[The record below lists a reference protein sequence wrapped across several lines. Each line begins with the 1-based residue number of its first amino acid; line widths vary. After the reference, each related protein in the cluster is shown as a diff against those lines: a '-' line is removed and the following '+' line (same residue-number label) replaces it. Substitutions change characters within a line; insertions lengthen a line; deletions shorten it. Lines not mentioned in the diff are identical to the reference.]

1 MKRMASASLSAA
13 MMMTAAA
20 PVVTSLPVMAASSKD
35 TNNNTATSKDLTN
48 ADIIDTSK
56 TGSIT
61 VHKYDITSAEA
72 AGAYT
77 QGQ

>member
-48 ADIIDTSK
+48 ADIIDTCSK
-56 TGSIT
+56 SGGWHI
-61 VHKYDITSAEA
+61 HL
-72 AGAYT
+72 
-77 QGQ
+77 